1 MSKNLIKI
9 LVMASGVAVAS
20 VAGAT
25 DGDLKFLGYS
35 QEMINEVNLA
45 TGQAGPGKQA
55 SDKTEL
61 ADEVTSVQEQLVEL
75 SKTRSLTV
83 DLADRSEGI
92 REEVL
97 SYWQKMSPEASK
109 SMPLSDELKATLT
122 GNIKT
127 ALENSGYTIV
137 QLDLVDL
144 PEGSLHNK
152 LRAVIRVAKNIVSRN
167 SYMEIQKNLAE
178 VKLICSEAATID
190 NFCYLSEMTTFVAE
204 NPKNSYYY
212 EKTILRP

>member
-1 MSKNLIKI
+1 MNKNLCKI
-9 LVMASGVAVAS
+9 LVMASGIMIAS
-20 VAGAT
+20 TAGAT

-35 QEMINEVNLA
+35 QEVIDEVNMA
-45 TGQAGPGKQA
+45 TGKASQDKQ
-55 SDKTEL
+55 SRSKLEI
-61 ADEVTSVQEQLVEL
+61 ADEATAVQEQLVEL
-75 SKTRSLTV
+75 SKTRSLSV

-97 SYWQKMSPEASK
+97 SYWQKMSPDAGK
-109 SMPLSDELKATLT
+109 GTPLSDELKATLT
-122 GNIKT
+122 NNIKT
-127 ALENSGYTIV
+127 ALENNGYTIV

-144 PEGSLHNK
+144 PQGSLHNK
-152 LRAVIRVAKNIVSRN
+152 LRAVIRVTKNVVSKN
-167 SYMEIQKNLAE
+167 SYNEIQKNLIE
-178 VKLICSEAATID
+178 VKNICGEAATID